1 MDGRP
6 NIETKLRFQI
16 SRRSVVK
23 VKFAYEP
30 RPELIPVSVALSD

>member
-1 MDGRP
+1 MDGRDV
-6 NIETKLRFQI
+6 ERKLRFQI

-23 VKFAYEP
+23 VKSAYEP